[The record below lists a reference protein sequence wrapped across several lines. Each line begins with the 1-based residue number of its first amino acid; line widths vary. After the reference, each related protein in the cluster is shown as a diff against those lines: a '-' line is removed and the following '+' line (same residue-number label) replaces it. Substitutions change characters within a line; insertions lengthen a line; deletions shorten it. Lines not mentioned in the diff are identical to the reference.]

1 MVSHRQRRVGELI
14 HEEMADLLQREVQ
27 DPRLHQVSIT
37 GVEVS
42 SDLENA
48 RVYFSLIGNE
58 ADVADVGKAF
68 EHASGFL
75 RRELAARVKLRFMP
89 TLTFHFD
96 NSLNEGDHIE
106 RLLRQIAEDQVDPE
120 VGDQ

>member
-1 MVSHRQRRVGELI
+1 MVSHRQRRVEELI
-14 HEEMADLLQREVQ
+14 QEELAVLLQRDVQ
-27 DPRLHQVSIT
+27 DPRLHQVTVT
-37 GVEVS
+37 GVDVS
-42 SDLENA
+42 PDLQNA

-58 ADVADVGKAF
+58 ADVVEVNKAF

-89 TLTFHFD
+89 TLTYHFD

-106 RLLRQIAEDQVDPE
+106 RLLRQIAEERVDPE
-120 VGDQ
+120 VSE